1 MTCVIRV
8 SNIADGKCLGG
19 IRMEKYYRVYAN
31 VNLDAIV
38 DNIKEIKKNISEDT
52 QIIAVVK
59 ADGYG
64 HGAIPVAKVLSDYV
78 YGFAAATV
86 DEAVMLRENGVDKPI
101 IILGFCAYHEFANLI
116 SHDITAT
123 IFDYESARH
132 LSEMAKTLDKVA
144 KCHIKVDT
152 GMHRIGFEPCEK
164 SVKTIKRISKLPN
177 LEMEGIF
184 THFATSDEADKSRA
198 LVQFDKFT
206 SFIDTLAQNGIEF
219 KLKHCSNSAAII
231 DMPQANLDL
240 VRSGITTYGLYPS
253 DEVNKDRVKLTPAL
267 ELKSHVVMVKD
278 VKKGEGISYNLTYVT
293 DKVTKVAT
301 ISIGYGDGYP
311 RALSSKGYVLIR
323 GKKANILG
331 KVCMDQMMV
340 DVTDIPDAA
349 VNDEVTLIGRDGDEF
364 ISVEEIANLAGS
376 FNYEFICG
384 LGKRIPRNYYRSGKR
399 IASKDYFHDTF
410 SF

>member
-1 MTCVIRV
+1 
-8 SNIADGKCLGG
+8 
-19 IRMEKYYRVYAN
+19 MEKYYRVYAN

-38 DNIKEIKKNISEDT
+38 SNIEEIKKNISQDT
-52 QIIAVVK
+52 KIIAVIK

-64 HGAIPVAKVLSDYV
+64 HGAIPIAKTLSDYV

-101 IILGFCAYHEFANLI
+101 IILGFCAYHEFANLV

-123 IFDYESARH
+123 IFDYESAQH
-132 LSEMAKTLDKVA
+132 LSSMAKTLGKVA
-144 KCHIKVDT
+144 KCHIKIDT
-152 GMHRIGFEPCEK
+152 GMHRIGFEPNEK
-164 SVKTIKRISKLPN
+164 SVKVIKRIKKLPN
-177 LEMEGIF
+177 LELEGIF
-184 THFATSDEADKSRA
+184 THFATADEKEKDRA
-198 LVQFDKFT
+198 MKQFDKFT
-206 SFIDTLAQNGIEF
+206 HFIDMLKENDIEF
-219 KLKHCSNSAAII
+219 ALKHCSNSAAII

-253 DEVNKDRVKLTPAL
+253 DEVNKDRVKLVPAL

-278 VKKGEGISYNLTYVT
+278 VKKGEGIGYNLTYVT
-293 DKVTKVAT
+293 KQVTKVAT

-323 GKKANILG
+323 GKRAPILG

-340 DVTDIPDAA
+340 DVTGIEDVS
-349 VNDEVTLIGRDGDEF
+349 VNDEVTLIGKDGEEC

-384 LGKRIPRNYYRSGKR
+384 LGKRIPRNYYRGGKR

>member
-1 MTCVIRV
+1 
-8 SNIADGKCLGG
+8 
-19 IRMEKYYRVYAN
+19 MEKYYRVYAN

-38 DNIKEIKKNISEDT
+38 SNIEAIKNNISPDT
-52 QIIAVVK
+52 KIIAVVK

-64 HGAIPVAKVLSDYV
+64 HGAIPIAKTLSDYV

-101 IILGFCAYHEFANLI
+101 IILGFCAYHEFANLV

-123 IFDYESARH
+123 IFDYDSALH
-132 LSEMAKTLDKVA
+132 LSNMAKTLGKVA
-144 KCHIKVDT
+144 KCHIKIDT
-152 GMHRIGFEPCEK
+152 GMHRIGFEPNEK
-164 SVKTIKRISKLPN
+164 STKVIKRIKKLPN

-184 THFATSDEADKSRA
+184 THFATSDEKDKQRA
-198 LVQFDKFT
+198 MKQFDKFT
-206 SFIDTLAQNGIEF
+206 QYIETLSENGIEF
-219 KLKHCSNSAAII
+219 ALKHCSNSAAII

-253 DEVNKDRVKLTPAL
+253 DEVDKDRVKLIPAL

-278 VKKGEGISYNLTYVT
+278 VKKGEGIGYNLTYIT
-293 DKVTKVAT
+293 KQVTKVAT

-311 RALSSKGYVLIR
+311 RSLSSKGYVLIR
-323 GKKANILG
+323 GKKAPILG

-340 DVTDIPDAA
+340 DVTDIDGVS
-349 VNDEVTLIGRDGDEF
+349 VNDEVTIIGKDGEEY

-384 LGKRIPRNYYRSGKR
+384 LGKRIPRNYYRAGKR

>member
-1 MTCVIRV
+1 
-8 SNIADGKCLGG
+8 
-19 IRMEKYYRVYAN
+19 MEKYYRVYAN

-38 DNIKEIKKNISEDT
+38 SNIEEIKKNISQDT
-52 QIIAVVK
+52 KIIAVVK

-64 HGAIPVAKVLSDYV
+64 HGAIPIAKTLSDYV

-101 IILGFCAYHEFANLI
+101 IILGFCAYHEFANLV

-123 IFDYESARH
+123 IFDYESAQH
-132 LSEMAKTLDKVA
+132 LSSMAKTLGKVA
-144 KCHIKVDT
+144 KCHIKIDT
-152 GMHRIGFEPCEK
+152 GMHRIGFEPNEK
-164 SVKTIKRISKLPN
+164 SVKVIKRIKKLPN
-177 LEMEGIF
+177 LELEGIF
-184 THFATSDEADKSRA
+184 THFATADEKEKDRA
-198 LVQFDKFT
+198 MKQFDKFT
-206 SFIDTLAQNGIEF
+206 HFIDMLKENDIEF
-219 KLKHCSNSAAII
+219 ALKHCSNSAAII

-253 DEVNKDRVKLTPAL
+253 DEVNKDRVKLVPAL

-278 VKKGEGISYNLTYVT
+278 VKKGEGIGYNLTYVT
-293 DKVTKVAT
+293 KQVTKVAT

-311 RALSSKGYVLIR
+311 RTLSSKGYVLIR
-323 GKKANILG
+323 GKRAPILG

-340 DVTDIPDAA
+340 DVTGIEDVS
-349 VNDEVTLIGRDGDEF
+349 VNDEVTLIGKDGEEC

-384 LGKRIPRNYYRSGKR
+384 LGKRIPRNYYRGGKR